1 MSTALYTERERAGSR
16 VGVLAFATDAETESV
31 LRDGLAAE
39 ADVEVRRGEIAD
51 VTRALQRGAAP
62 QVLIVDIS
70 GVAQPLTALGEL
82 SQLVEPDTRV
92 LAIGDREDLALYRS
106 LTRGLGLLEYLFK
119 PLTREIVA
127 THFAPLIAGR
137 PGRDAERVLRGGRLI
152 AVTGVHGG
160 VGATTIA
167 ANLAWVI
174 AERGKR
180 HTLLLDGDLYG
191 GTAAM
196 LLSAKLAPGLRA
208 ALETPDRVDELFIER
223 TAQRLGERLHVLA
236 GEGKLSESP
245 RLADG
250 AAARLVDAL
259 RRRFNVL
266 VCDAPWP
273 QAGIGRE
280 LYATAH
286 QRILVTEPSLL
297 GARDLLRYLAAL
309 PDEPAAGGGEP
320 RRGARRPRRR
330 IVRAGDW
337 PQARSGHSAPE
348 GGSARGRQPRRA
360 GGREGGAAACRA
372 GGAGAAGRVRR
383 VGPEAPVGSRM
394 NAPIFG
400 RRPADA
406 GHDLPE
412 LPISPGPAPP
422 PSRETGHAAGADVA
436 SELRALCLARVDPS
450 SVVGMTPERLA
461 VEVERLV
468 GDIATSSGSS
478 STRASSGG

>member
-1 MSTALYTERERAGSR
+1 MSAALHAERIASR
-16 VGVLAFATDAETESV
+16 VGVLAFATDTDTESV

-39 ADVEVRRGEIAD
+39 ADVEVRRGDIAD

-196 LLSAKLAPGLRA
+196 LLSAKPAPGLRA

-236 GEGKLSESP
+236 GEGKLSEPP

-273 QAGIGRE
+273 AGGIGRE

-286 QRILVTEPSLL
+286 QRVLVTEPSLL

-309 PDEPAAGGGEP
+309 PDGSNPPLVVVNHVAARGDLAAASFQQAIGRKSDLVIPHLKGALREAANLGEPAAAKV
-320 RRGARRPRRR
+320 ARL
-330 IVRAGDW
+330 
-337 PQARSGHSAPE
+337 
-348 GGSARGRQPRRA
+348 
-360 GGREGGAAACRA
+360 
-372 GGAGAAGRVRR
+372 RVAL
-383 VGPEAPVGSRM
+383 EAL
-394 NAPIFG
+394 A
-400 RRPADA
+400 
-406 GHDLPE
+406 
-412 LPISPGPAPP
+412 
-422 PSRETGHAAGADVA
+422 
-436 SELRALCLARVDPS
+436 LRAASVGLAQKRRW
-450 SVVGMTPERLA
+450 GR
-461 VEVERLV
+461 
-468 GDIATSSGSS
+468 G
-478 STRASSGG
+478 